1 MYALIRDNLNR
12 QFKALE
18 LLQSLL
24 EEEFELLRTRDT
36 DGVTN
41 LEFSIHELLRQIV
54 VERMDLKNTM
64 QDTALLEYAELLPEE
79 EGAEA
84 KRLFHLIDSLEQH
97 CSRQASQN
105 TELSLALLDQS
116 QALMVYL
123 HEQIAPRRQST
134 YGARGQYR
142 DDRPAAALISG
153 RL

>member
-24 EEEFELLRTRDT
+24 EEEFELLRSRDT

-64 QDTALLEYAELLPEE
+64 QDTALMEYAGLLPEE
-79 EGAEA
+79 EGEEV

-97 CSRQASQN
+97 CSRQASHN

-123 HEQIAPRRQST
+123 HEQIAPRRQNT
-134 YGARGQYR
+134 YGSKGRYR
-142 DDRPAAALISG
+142 DERPDAALISG